1 MARKHTACQ
10 AIFLFY
16 QNNVTVVLQFLDGIV
31 YLNKARNNKRGD
43 TRCPIYNISLYDM
56 SSVVSK
62 LLFGWGMIRIASRSP
77 ANKSQDLKWKKTRKF
92 CKTEK
97 GHTKTGWR
105 GITSPAWMKLSV
117 GLALRG
123 ILSRVKRLKTL
134 FHACIV
140 NAQELVL

>member
-16 QNNVTVVLQFLDGIV
+16 QNNVTVVLQFLAGIV

-62 LLFGWGMIRIASRSP
+62 LLFGWGMIRIASRRC
-77 ANKSQDLKWKKTRKF
+77 NSQ
-92 CKTEK
+92 
-97 GHTKTGWR
+97 
-105 GITSPAWMKLSV
+105 
-117 GLALRG
+117 
-123 ILSRVKRLKTL
+123 
-134 FHACIV
+134 
-140 NAQELVL
+140 